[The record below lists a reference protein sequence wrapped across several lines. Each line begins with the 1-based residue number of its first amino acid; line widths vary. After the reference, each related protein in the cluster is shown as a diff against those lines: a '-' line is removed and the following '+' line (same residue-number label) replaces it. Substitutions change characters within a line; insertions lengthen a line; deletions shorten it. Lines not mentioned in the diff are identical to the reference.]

1 MGNPLYVA
9 MRREAQ
15 SCKGCRHI
23 ENMFGRDFCNNPKVN
38 TTELRRCSKYELK
51 GVEDAGSHKQDTI
64 V

>member
-51 GVEDAGSHKQDTI
+51 GVTNGND
-64 V
+64 

>member
-23 ENMFGRDFCNNPKVN
+23 DELFGREYCANPKVN

-51 GVEDAGSHKQDTI
+51 GVTNGND
-64 V
+64 

>member
-15 SCKGCRHI
+15 SCKGCKWVDH
-23 ENMFGRDFCNNPKVN
+23 MFGRDFCNNPKVN